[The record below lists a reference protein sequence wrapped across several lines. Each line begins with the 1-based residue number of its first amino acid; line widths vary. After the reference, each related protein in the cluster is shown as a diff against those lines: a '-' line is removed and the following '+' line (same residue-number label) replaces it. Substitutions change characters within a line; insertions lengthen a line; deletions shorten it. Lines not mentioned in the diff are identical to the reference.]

1 MRLVSIGTSC
11 ISGIQIKYIHKQR
24 GLVSPFTWTLST
36 IENINTAIESN
47 FNTLLDRDNYISYT
61 IINSQ
66 NKRQLVIQSVCGTK
80 FLHCDPL
87 DNKDHYDKLKAQCRY
102 IKECL
107 SQSRDIGYMVTIF
120 HSYEK
125 KRNGLRAIRKV
136 IPKDCKFLVTELNC
150 GINSEPLLND
160 DNIYV
165 ASVDIGDYTKR
176 VDEGGRQY
184 ARAQA
189 YGVSPEYTEIV
200 NAVF

>member
-11 ISGIQIKYIHKQR
+11 ISGIHIKYIHKQR

-47 FNTLLDRDNYISYT
+47 FNTLLDRDNYSSHTMTNLENEIEPF
-61 IINSQ
+61 I
-66 NKRQLVIQSVCGTK
+66 LSVCGTK
-80 FLHCDPL
+80 FIHSNPL
-87 DNKDHYDKLKAQCRY
+87 YSKDHYDKLKAQCGY

-107 SQSRDIGYMVTIF
+107 SQSHDIGYMMTIF
-120 HSYEK
+120 HRYEK
-125 KRNGLRAIRKV
+125 KRSGLRDIRKA
-136 IPKDCKFLVTELNC
+136 IPKDCKFLVTQVNC
-150 GINSEPLLND
+150 DINSEPLLND

-176 VDEGGRQY
+176 VDEGGKQY
-184 ARAQA
+184 GRAKA
-189 YGVSPEYTEIV
+189 YGISPEYTEIV